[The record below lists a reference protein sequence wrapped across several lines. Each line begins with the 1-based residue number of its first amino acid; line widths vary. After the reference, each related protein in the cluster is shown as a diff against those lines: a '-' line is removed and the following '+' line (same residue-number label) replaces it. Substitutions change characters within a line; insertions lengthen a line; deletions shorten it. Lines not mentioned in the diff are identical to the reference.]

1 MKIQGPKGEAEVFS
15 WTTKTKKNGIK
26 RVRRCPL
33 CSSGALLQQQLPKRY
48 VIHFFAHFYDMEI
61 IEEEAFWAGKEEIT
75 QEIPGEGKALFQV
88 NQWLTWLETAKE
100 EESEEKAD

>member
-1 MKIQGPKGEAEVFS
+1 
-15 WTTKTKKNGIK
+15 
-26 RVRRCPL
+26 
-33 CSSGALLQQQLPKRY
+33 
-48 VIHFFAHFYDMEI
+48 MEI
-61 IEEEAFWAGKEEIT
+61 IEEEAFWAWKEEIT